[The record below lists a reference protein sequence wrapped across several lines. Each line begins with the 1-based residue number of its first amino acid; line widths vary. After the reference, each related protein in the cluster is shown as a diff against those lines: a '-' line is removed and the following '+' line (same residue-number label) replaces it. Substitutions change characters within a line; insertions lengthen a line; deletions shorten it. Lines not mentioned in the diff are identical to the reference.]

1 MRKVFLVPLF
11 LVCVACQQ
19 SSETQAAQTATPAP
33 TTTAAPSPP
42 APVPYSVALKGFS
55 IAGFPG
61 VHSAVVAGAP
71 EQLVV
76 LGGRR
81 NGLHGFPSGKTAA
94 AGPSFPKT
102 EANNTVY
109 VLDLVHQKLL
119 GSASV
124 TSLPAAIASQ
134 LQATDTQYQLLN
146 GWLYLLGGYGP
157 GPTGTLTTLATAT
170 VINFNALVNAAINN
184 QPLDAAFAAANIVQ
198 FPHPALAIT
207 GGGLALLPDA
217 SGATD
222 FVLAFGQQYTGEY
235 TVGGGLVSQTYANG
249 VRIFQFTYAAG
260 SSKPSAINFIAA
272 VPDPGQ
278 VQQSP
283 ESPYHRRDYTLKAS
297 LDSSGNRR
305 LVAYGGVFKGGRFE
319 GFLNPVFV
327 SPGSGTATLT
337 PVADVQ
343 LMSQYET
350 AAIQLFDK
358 SSSTMYTTLF
368 GGISQNYWDAAT
380 KSLKHDALDLK
391 SGVDGLPFVNSVS
404 TLRMS
409 TTTDTGS
416 QYLHAGESFPPSS
429 SIPSCSGTS
438 APYGGAQAAFVI
450 ASGVPQATDGVVQ
463 LNSITSP
470 TLIGYVVGGIAAT
483 APYPSSHGTSC
494 ASSTIYQVTLNPTR
508 PSNTVLLAPITA
520 TPPAHP

>member
-1 MRKVFLVPLF
+1 MRAMILVPLF
-11 LVCVACQQ
+11 ILYAACPK
-19 SSETQAAQTATPAP
+19 SSEAQAAQTAKPAP
-33 TTTAAPSPP
+33 ATTAAPSTP
-42 APVPYSVALKGFS
+42 APVPYSVALQGFS

-124 TSLPAAIASQ
+124 TSLPTAIASQ
-134 LQATDTQYQLLN
+134 MQATDMQYQLLN

-157 GPTGTLTTLATAT
+157 GPGPTGTLTTLGTAT
-170 VINFNALVNAAINN
+170 VINFEALVNAAINN
-184 QPLDAAFAAANIVQ
+184 QKLDATFAAANIVQ
-198 FPHPALAIT
+198 FQHPALAIT

-217 SGATD
+217 SGGPD
-222 FVLAFGQQYTGEY
+222 FVLAFGQQYAGEY
-235 TVGGGLVSQTYANG
+235 TAGGGLVSQTYADG
-249 VRIFQFTYAAG
+249 VRIFQFTYPAG
-260 SSKPSAINFIAA
+260 STKPSAINFIAA
-272 VPDPGQ
+272 MPDPGQ

-283 ESPYHRRDYTLKAS
+283 ENPFHRRDYTLKAS

-319 GFLNPVFV
+319 GFLNPVFIG
-327 SPGSGTATLT
+327 PGSGTVKLT
-337 PVADVQ
+337 PSSDFQ

-350 AAIQLFDK
+350 AAIQLYDK
-358 SSSTMYTTLF
+358 NSSTMYTTFF
-368 GGISQNYWDAAT
+368 GGISQYYWDAAT
-380 KSLKHDALDLK
+380 KTLKHDALDLK
-391 SGVDGLPFVNSVS
+391 SGVDGLPFINSVS

-409 TTTDTGS
+409 TITDTGS
-416 QYLHAGESFPPSS
+416 QYLHVGESFPPASA
-429 SIPSCSGTS
+429 IPSCSGTP

-450 ASGVPQATDGVVQ
+450 ATRVPQATDGVVQ
-463 LNSITSP
+463 LNGITKP
-470 TLIGYVVGGIAAT
+470 TVIGYVVGGIAAT
-483 APYPSSHGTSC
+483 APYPSSQGTSC
-494 ASSTIYQVTLNPTR
+494 ASGTLYQVTLNPTR
-508 PSNTVLLAPITA
+508 PTNTVLLAPIK
-520 TPPAHP
+520 P

>member
-1 MRKVFLVPLF
+1 MRKMILVPLF
-11 LVCVACQQ
+11 FLMACQQ
-19 SSETQAAQTATPAP
+19 STETQSTQTATTAST
-33 TTTAAPSPP
+33 TTTAPSTSAPI
-42 APVPYSVALKGFS
+42 PYSVALQGFS

-109 VLDLVHQKLL
+109 VLDLVNQKLL
-119 GSASV
+119 GSVSV
-124 TSLPAAIASQ
+124 TSLPTAIANQ
-134 LQATDTQYQLLN
+134 LQATDAQYQLLN
-146 GWLYLLGGYGP
+146 GWLYVLGGYGP
-157 GPTGTLTTLATAT
+157 GPTGTLTTLSTAT
-170 VINFNALVNAAINN
+170 VINFNALVNAAINS

-198 FPHPALAIT
+198 FTHPALAIT
-207 GGGLALLPDA
+207 GGGLALLTDT

-222 FVLAFGQQYTGEY
+222 FVLSFGQQYAGEY
-235 TVGGGLVSQTYANG
+235 TVSGSLVSQTYANG
-249 VRIFQFTYAAG
+249 VRIFQFTYPAG

-283 ESPYHRRDYTLKAS
+283 ESPFHRRDYTLKAS

-319 GFLNPVFV
+319 GFLNPVFIV
-327 SPGSGTATLT
+327 PGSSTATLT
-337 PVADVQ
+337 PAADIQ

-380 KSLKHDALDLK
+380 KTLKHDPLDLK
-391 SGVDGLPFVNSVS
+391 SGVDGLPFINSVS
-404 TLRMS
+404 TLKMS

-416 QYLHAGESFPPSS
+416 QYLHVGESFPPAS

-450 ASGVPQATDGVVQ
+450 ATGVPQATDGVVQ
-463 LNSITSP
+463 LNGITSP
-470 TLIGYVVGGIAAT
+470 AVIGYVVGGIAAT
-483 APYPSSHGTSC
+483 APYPSSQGTSC
-494 ASSTIYQVTLNPTR
+494 ASGTLYQVTLNPTL
-508 PSNTVLLAPITA
+508 PTNTVLLAPIA
-520 TPPAHP
+520 ASPPPHP